1 MTAKKRPSQR
11 PLPPMPLSELPM
23 MKALLAMAD
32 PLPGAKPSR
41 NLAIGGSP
49 TAELTTLRLT
59 IIDKLQILALRRPRA
74 LLIVAQMVDRLL
86 DRQLAVLDQ
95 HPNSEHVDDQARHAG
110 KRRAAPGKRV
120 AKTALR
126 ASNRKSRESSKSV
139 HSK

>member
-23 MKALLAMAD
+23 MKALLAMAA
-32 PLPGAKPSR
+32 PLPGGKPSR
-41 NLAIGGSP
+41 DPAIGGNP
-49 TAELTTLRLT
+49 AAELTTLRLT

-86 DRQLAVLDQ
+86 DRQLAVLDEP
-95 HPNSEHVDDQARHAG
+95 PNREHVDDHARHAE
-110 KRRAAPGKRV
+110 KRRAARAKRV

-126 ASNRKSRESSKSV
+126 AANRKPRESSKSV
-139 HSK
+139 QSK